1 MSMSV
6 ILRKSLIEVLNKKN
20 EKKKDVAREI
30 STSQQS
36 LSDWTSQNN
45 VKPVT
50 IENALRLSDHFRD
63 STFTMEVIHQFFGMF
78 KTCDGDVYRKD
89 PSSLNRLQKIESN
102 ERKALKHDVERII
115 LKNPEYL
122 SEQDISKIVAYANEY
137 LDEVIVEITLLSSL
151 CDLASID
158 IRYLSEQRF
167 PYWEQLGYMRK
178 ENTNGTR
185 SY

>member
-63 STFTMEVIHQFFGMF
+63 SAFTMEVIHQFLEYLKLAMVMF
-78 KTCDGDVYRKD
+78 IEKILHHWTDYRK
-89 PSSLNRLQKIESN
+89 SN
-102 ERKALKHDVERII
+102 
-115 LKNPEYL
+115 P
-122 SEQDISKIVAYANEY
+122 
-137 LDEVIVEITLLSSL
+137 
-151 CDLASID
+151 
-158 IRYLSEQRF
+158 
-167 PYWEQLGYMRK
+167 MK
-178 ENTNGTR
+178 EKC
-185 SY
+185 

>member
-1 MSMSV
+1 MSV

-63 STFTMEVIHQFFGMF
+63 STFTMEVIHQFLECLKLAMEMF
-78 KTCDGDVYRKD
+78 IEKILHHWTDYRK
-89 PSSLNRLQKIESN
+89 LNLMRE
-102 ERKALKHDVERII
+102 KH
-115 LKNPEYL
+115 
-122 SEQDISKIVAYANEY
+122 
-137 LDEVIVEITLLSSL
+137 
-151 CDLASID
+151 
-158 IRYLSEQRF
+158 
-167 PYWEQLGYMRK
+167 
-178 ENTNGTR
+178 
-185 SY
+185 

>member
-1 MSMSV
+1 MSV

-63 STFTMEVIHQFFGMF
+63 STFTMEVIHQFWN
-78 KTCDGDVYRKD
+78 V
-89 PSSLNRLQKIESN
+89 
-102 ERKALKHDVERII
+102 
-115 LKNPEYL
+115 
-122 SEQDISKIVAYANEY
+122 
-137 LDEVIVEITLLSSL
+137 
-151 CDLASID
+151 
-158 IRYLSEQRF
+158 
-167 PYWEQLGYMRK
+167 
-178 ENTNGTR
+178 
-185 SY
+185 

>member
-20 EKKKDVAREI
+20 EKKKNVAREI

-89 PSSLNRLQKIESN
+89 PSSLDRLQKIESN
-102 ERKALKHDVERII
+102 ERKALKHDIERII

-122 SEQDISKIVAYANEY
+122 
-137 LDEVIVEITLLSSL
+137 
-151 CDLASID
+151 
-158 IRYLSEQRF
+158 
-167 PYWEQLGYMRK
+167 
-178 ENTNGTR
+178 
-185 SY
+185 